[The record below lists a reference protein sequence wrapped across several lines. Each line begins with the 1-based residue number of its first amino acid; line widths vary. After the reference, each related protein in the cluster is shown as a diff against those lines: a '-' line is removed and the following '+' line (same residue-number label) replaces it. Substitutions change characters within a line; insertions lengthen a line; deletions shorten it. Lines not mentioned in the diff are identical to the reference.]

1 MQRIVFLFIIIISGI
16 GNCFSQTEGRL
27 EIRNYAFKTDKNK
40 TVKLQDFKGKVVIVD
55 FWASWCQ
62 SCIYS
67 FPTTTEVMRKLEGK
81 PVVLLTINTD
91 KQKGKWKS
99 ALRKYKVPGISLYA
113 PPHKHPALNALAVQ
127 QLPRYMLIDK
137 KGRVY
142 QYQSKSP
149 YEEMKAIEMLIAE

>member
-1 MQRIVFLFIIIISGI
+1 MQKFFLLFIMILAGVLT
-16 GNCFSQTEGRL
+16 CKSQTEGRL
-27 EIRNYAFKTDKNK
+27 EIRNYAFKNSNNQ
-40 TVKLQDFKGKVVIVD
+40 TVRLQDFKGKVVIID

-67 FPTTTEVMRKLEGK
+67 FPTTTEVMRKFEGK

-113 PPHKHPALNALAVQ
+113 SKKHPILNALAVQ
-127 QLPRYMLIDK
+127 QLPRYMILDK
-137 KGRVY
+137 KGLVY

-149 YEEMKAIEMLIAE
+149 YEETKTIELLISE